1 MYEASTGNT
10 LIFLR
15 LIMIV
20 IQAVPNI
27 NIGVTSY
34 LSSGTVLRIY
44 DCISNMEI
52 CPVKSWNQQT
62 LA

>member
-1 MYEASTGNT
+1 MHEVSTGNT

-15 LIMIV
+15 LIVNV

-44 DCISNMEI
+44 DRISNTEI
-52 CPVKSWNQQT
+52 CPVNSWNQQT

>member
-1 MYEASTGNT
+1 MHEASTGNT

-15 LIMIV
+15 LIVNV

-34 LSSGTVLRIY
+34 LSSGTVLRTY
-44 DCISNMEI
+44 DCISNTEI
-52 CPVKSWNQQT
+52 CPVNSWNQQT